1 MASFV
6 ILVWGHFVSP
16 YNMGSSANS
25 VLCRSRH
32 FWKIARV
39 NAHWSPDCTERNS
52 LNRHLKTWGS
62 AGAWGPAGQTVS
74 IFAFSSVVT
83 VGVRPVGL
91 RFKSIPSSW
100 NVLTLRAMK
109 FWDSVSESS
118 SCSPVQAEL
127 ATKFI
132 ALLSQQFHRN
142 DRLDTEHYLLNRPH
156 GRVTQSDI

>member
-1 MASFV
+1 
-6 ILVWGHFVSP
+6 
-16 YNMGSSANS
+16 
-25 VLCRSRH
+25 
-32 FWKIARV
+32 
-39 NAHWSPDCTERNS
+39 
-52 LNRHLKTWGS
+52 
-62 AGAWGPAGQTVS
+62 
-74 IFAFSSVVT
+74 
-83 VGVRPVGL
+83 
-91 RFKSIPSSW
+91 
-100 NVLTLRAMK
+100 MK